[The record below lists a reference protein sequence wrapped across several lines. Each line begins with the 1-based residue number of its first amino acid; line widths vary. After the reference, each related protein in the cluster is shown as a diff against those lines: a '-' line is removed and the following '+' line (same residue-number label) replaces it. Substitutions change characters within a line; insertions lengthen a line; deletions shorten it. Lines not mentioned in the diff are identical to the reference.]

1 MRPPGRTAEDA
12 SIEAFKTENRERLFA
27 FSIPQPPGDPKL
39 LEVPVDL
46 SNAKMDFAPKVAKK
60 IGHLGLELLKAKHV
74 QSGLQRRAELPA
86 VNLGEGLKV
95 LGLVPYGLKAS
106 GGGVPTPSLDK
117 GDLEILDKRKRFLG
131 QGEGMLE
138 TRVEGKGEGISAGD
152 MSWVMNT
159 TYINTADFAKARRRE
174 GTTAQDRD
182 EMAEGS
188 STDRI
193 DREFEAVL
201 KDPVHPKARGLKA
214 VESLPIVPYNLGEYG
229 AYNEVHVNDAD
240 PFGERGDVQGS
251 ALAQVVFNDSESG
264 ETVEVALV
272 MKAEGGKEDVGG
284 GFTREKCEV
293 LGRYKWALPD
303 SAGRDYI
310 LMMGKDNV
318 EYVDVGNKIVLS
330 KFMGKSKKFNKE
342 LSRVSR
348 NMTLKRKR

>member
-1 MRPPGRTAEDA
+1 MAEE
-12 SIEAFKTENRERLFA
+12 EAPKAWSFA
-27 FSIPQPPGDPKL
+27 DQNKDEQAVALAALVLDQCGEGDDK
-39 LEVPVDL
+39 
-46 SNAKMDFAPKVAKK
+46 FAPEK
-60 IGHLGLELLKAKHV
+60 
-74 QSGLQRRAELPA
+74 
-86 VNLGEGLKV
+86 
-95 LGLVPYGLKAS
+95 
-106 GGGVPTPSLDK
+106 
-117 GDLEILDKRKRFLG
+117 
-131 QGEGMLE
+131 
-138 TRVEGKGEGISAGD
+138 
-152 MSWVMNT
+152 
-159 TYINTADFAKARRRE
+159 
-174 GTTAQDRD
+174 
-182 EMAEGS
+182 
-188 STDRI
+188 
-193 DREFEAVL
+193 FEAVL